1 MRQKENIKEL
11 ADQYNNYIYP
21 KPTQNLQNEWI
32 KNNRFQICDPNYCW
46 HRLWPEK
53 PYSDAKMNILIA
65 GCGSDQA
72 AILAKCNPN
81 HNFVGIDLSEKSLD
95 HQKKL
100 IKENQI
106 KNLELQ
112 SGDFRKIKFNFQFDY
127 IISSGVIHHLE
138 DPSSGL
144 EYFDKNLKE
153 KGVLYLMVYG
163 DKKSFATNQINNFFN
178 KLELKQNKDSINFVK
193 NTISKLNKHHPARIF
208 CEGEIKEDL
217 NHDSGIVDFFL
228 HKNENFYS
236 IKNLIKLL
244 SKNNLII
251 KNFANGKLKPLTKF
265 FADAPENIK
274 KKINMLSVE
283 DKLELSQI
291 LNWNDRKIDIICC
304 KSNNKKDSL
313 IYNNINI
320 LKIYTFQYHG
330 IEYKINNQNLDIFD
344 PINNNTFSF
353 KFLNK
358 KINWK
363 EILNGQNTVFSIMK
377 NFNDS
382 EKKNFLDKIN
392 FMIDN
397 SILDISFHPIASYK
411 KYYSNKTN

>member
-1 MRQKENIKEL
+1 MNFKIL
-11 ADQYNNYIYP
+11 LLIWWGSLHALSY
-21 KPTQNLQNEWI
+21 
-32 KNNRFQICDPNYCW
+32 
-46 HRLWPEK
+46 EK
-53 PYSDAKMNILIA
+53 VSIA
-65 GCGSDQA
+65 S
-72 AILAKCNPN
+72 
-81 HNFVGIDLSEKSLD
+81 
-95 HQKKL
+95 
-100 IKENQI
+100 
-106 KNLELQ
+106 
-112 SGDFRKIKFNFQFDY
+112 
-127 IISSGVIHHLE
+127 
-138 DPSSGL
+138 
-144 EYFDKNLKE
+144 
-153 KGVLYLMVYG
+153 
-163 DKKSFATNQINNFFN
+163 
-178 KLELKQNKDSINFVK
+178 
-193 NTISKLNKHHPARIF
+193 ART
-208 CEGEIKEDL
+208 
-217 NHDSGIVDFFL
+217 V
-228 HKNENFYS
+228 
-236 IKNLIKLL
+236 
-244 SKNNLII
+244 
-251 KNFANGKLKPLTKF
+251 ANGATGVYCT
-265 FADAPENIK
+265 AN
-274 KKINMLSVE
+274 
-283 DKLELSQI
+283 SQI